1 MKRLLSIALLFTL
14 LLALLPTNTY
24 AATTANTEASIIQL
38 DDGSYITVELT
49 WIDHRASGTKTASK
63 THVYKNSNG
72 EEQWRAVLRGTF
84 TYTGTAAA
92 CTAAS
97 CDVTITNTNWYI
109 VSKSATKSGN
119 AAVGE
124 LTMGRKFLGITVD
137 KVPLSMRITCD
148 VNGNLS

>member
-1 MKRLLSIALLFTL
+1 MEAD
-14 LLALLPTNTY
+14 TN
-24 AATTANTEASIIQL
+24 IIYL

-49 WIDHRASGTKTASK
+49 WADTRATNTKTATK
-63 THVYKNSNG
+63 TYTNKASNG
-72 EEQWRAVLRGTF
+72 DEQWRAVLRGTF
-84 TYTGTAAA
+84 TYTGTTVA

-124 LTMGRKFLGITVD
+124 LTMGRKFLGITVE
-137 KVPLSMRITCD
+137 KIPVSMRITCD
-148 VNGNLS
+148 ANGNLS